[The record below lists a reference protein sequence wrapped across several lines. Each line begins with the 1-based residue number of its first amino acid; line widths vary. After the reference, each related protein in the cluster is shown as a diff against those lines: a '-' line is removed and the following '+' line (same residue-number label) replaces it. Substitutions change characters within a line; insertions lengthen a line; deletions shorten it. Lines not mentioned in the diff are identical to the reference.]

1 MIKIGIL
8 GDIGSGKSFVAK
20 QFSCPV
26 FNADIEVTKIYK
38 KNRTCFKILKK
49 HLPKYIS
56 SFPIKKNEIGKAIL
70 NGKRNLK
77 KIVKIVHPI
86 VRARMNEFFA
96 KNKNKKIVIL
106 DIPLLVENGINKK
119 NYILIFVDAKHKDIL
134 KQLKK
139 RPDYNP
145 KIINKL
151 RKFQLPLEIKK
162 KKSDFIIKN
171 NFKSL
176 SIKKSVKILKT
187 NILKNERS
195 SS

>member
-1 MIKIGIL
+1 MIKVGII

-20 QFSCPV
+20 QFDCPV
-26 FNADIEVTKIYK
+26 FDADQEVSKIYQK
-38 KNRTCFKILKK
+38 DRICFKRLKK
-49 HLPKYIS
+49 ELPKYIS

-86 VRARMNEFFA
+86 VRVRMNKFFA
-96 KNKNKKIVIL
+96 KNKNKKIVVL
-106 DIPLLVENGINKK
+106 DIPLLLENRINKK
-119 NYILIFVDAKHKDIL
+119 NYILIFVDAKRKDIS

-139 RPDYNP
+139 RNNYNL

-171 NFKSL
+171 NFKNNSVKKDVKII
-176 SIKKSVKILKT
+176 IKKIL
-187 NILKNERS
+187 LDA
-195 SS
+195 